1 MGGEHR
7 LQVIRAQL
15 ISYESATKTQEVLH
29 SELLRYFDAMT
40 VQREQR
46 LASVT
51 AAIPPVLW

>member
-15 ISYESATKTQEVLH
+15 ISYASATKTQEVLH

>member
-15 ISYESATKTQEVLH
+15 ISCASATKTQEVLH